1 MLKRITKKIPL
12 PLKVWVHSVVK
23 QKKFPLNERKKTC
36 FIFLAADYGNIGD
49 IAITKA
55 QKLFLEK
62 TLPDYEVVSIPISQ
76 TRLVLRSIKKQIQ
89 PNDIVTIIGGG
100 NMGAIYPDI
109 EALRQLVIKSFSK
122 NKIVCFPQTLDWD
135 NSSNSKHALKH
146 IVKVY
151 SKHPNIYI
159 FARESITY
167 KKLVSL
173 FNKHK
178 NVTIDLVP
186 DIVMSSNAR
195 DLGAS
200 DSKQK
205 PNILTCLRN
214 DKEAVLTSEQY
225 QVLDDALAATSYDII
240 KTDTHAGGSGLDD
253 VQCSKLLSDKLNQFR
268 SAHLVVTDRLHG
280 MIMCLLTGT
289 PCLVLPNSN
298 HKISQ
303 TWLDWLQTN
312 KGLIF
317 VHQNSFDN
325 IPFYINQLL
334 TQSQGSMYHSP
345 VDISNYNPLKK
356 ALIET

>member
-1 MLKRITKKIPL
+1 MLKKITKKIPL

-23 QKKFPLNERKKTC
+23 QKKFPLNKEKKTC

-100 NMGAIYPDI
+100 NMGAIYSDI
-109 EALRQLVIKSFSK
+109 EALRQLVIKSFPQ

-135 NSSNSKHALKH
+135 NSSNSKLALKR

-151 SKHPNIYI
+151 SEHPDIHI

-167 KKLVSL
+167 KKLVYL

-225 QVLDDALAATSYDII
+225 QVLDDALLATSYDII

-253 VQCSKLLSDKLNQFR
+253 TQCSKLLIGKLNQFR
-268 SAHLVVTDRLHG
+268 SAQLVVTDRLHG

-303 TWLDWLQTN
+303 TWLDWLQTKQN
-312 KGLIF
+312 LIF
-317 VHQNSFDN
+317 VQQNSFDN
-325 IPFYINQLL
+325 IPLYINQLL
-334 TQSQGSMYHSP
+334 TQSQGSMYQSP
-345 VDISNYNPLKK
+345 VNINNYNPLKK
-356 ALIET
+356 ALVET

>member
-1 MLKRITKKIPL
+1 MNISRIKALIPKSLKIKAHTL
-12 PLKVWVHSVVK
+12 VH
-23 QKKFPLNERKKTC
+23 RKKLSLSSNKKA

-55 QKLFLEK
+55 QKLFLQK
-62 TLPDYEVVSIPISQ
+62 TLPNYEVVSIPISQ
-76 TRLVLRSIKKQIQ
+76 TRLVIRSIKKQIQ
-89 PNDIVTIIGGG
+89 PNDIVSIIGGG
-100 NMGAIYPDI
+100 NMGSIYPDI
-109 EALRQLVIKSFSK
+109 EALRQSVIKSFPK

-135 NSSNSKHALKH
+135 NSYNSKRALKR

-225 QVLDDALAATSYDII
+225 QMLDDTLAATSYNIV

-253 VQCSKLLSDKLNQFR
+253 AQCSKLLSDKLNQFR
-268 SAHLVVTDRLHG
+268 SAQLVVTDRLHG
-280 MIMCLLTGT
+280 MIMCLLAGT

-303 TWLDWLQTN
+303 TWLDWLQAN
-312 KGLIF
+312 KGLVF
-317 VHQNSFDN
+317 VQQNSFDN
-325 IPFYINQLL
+325 IPLYINHLL
-334 TQSQGSMYHSP
+334 TQSQGSMYQSP
-345 VDISNYNPLKK
+345 VNINNYNPLKK
-356 ALIET
+356 ALVET